1 MELWNRAKTNLGRSS
16 VNGQYKVLFCPVKLL
31 WLTLCDLQLYQDLS
45 MLEKILFAQSGLPK
59 YLISDQSFVSN
70 L

>member
-16 VNGQYKVLFCPVKLL
+16 VNGQFCPVKLL

-45 MLEKILFAQSGLPK
+45 MLEKILFVQSGLPK

>member
-45 MLEKILFAQSGLPK
+45 MLEKMLFAQSGLP
-59 YLISDQSFVSN
+59 
-70 L
+70 